1 MLKSI
6 KALFATPSEAAE
18 SQRTRLERAVAALVY
33 EITRM
38 DFEVSPEEVPAAHDA
53 LIDLLGVNDAQAQ
66 ALLTRAGAPESRLTT
81 YHDAVNEISRAFAME
96 DRVRLVEH
104 LWRIAHADADLH
116 VYEDHLV
123 RKLADLLY
131 VPHIQSM
138 LARQRVRGE
147 SAG

>member
-6 KALFATPSEAAE
+6 KSLFATPARATPP
-18 SQRTRLERAVAALVY
+18 QRMRLEHSVAALVY

-38 DFEVSPEEVPAAHDA
+38 DFDVHPEEVPAAHAA
-53 LIDLLGVNDAQAQ
+53 LVDLLGVAQPEAH
-66 ALLTRAGAPESRLTT
+66 ALLAWASEPAHRLTS
-81 YHDAVNEISRAFAME
+81 YHDAVSEINRGLTAE
-96 DRVRLVEH
+96 ERVRLVEH
-104 LWRIAHADADLH
+104 LWRIAHTDDDLH

-147 SAG
+147 G

>member
-6 KALFATPSEAAE
+6 KALFATPIEAAT
-18 SQRTRLERAVAALVY
+18 SQRARLERAVAALVY

-38 DFEVSPEEVPAAHDA
+38 DFDVSPEEVPAAHHA
-53 LIDLLGVNDAQAQ
+53 LIDLLGVDDAQAQ
-66 ALLTRAGAPESRLTT
+66 TLLMWAGAPENRLTT

-104 LWRIAHADADLH
+104 LWRIAHADEDLH

-138 LARQRVRGE
+138 LARQRVRDE
-147 SAG
+147 SGG